1 MRLLRVQYSDFPLAC
16 VVEKSMEQKGIL
28 YLSNEDVKRVLDL
41 GRATEITEQALRDHS
56 EGRVIWSTP
65 EDLAIKPEQGW
76 QSWVTGCALST
87 EPVAGFRIRSIKAA
101 GGSRDVSR
109 APRGPRRILIL
120 SDREGGEIRA
130 IMDEDWCHAVRT
142 AAAATVAM
150 RLLARKNAAILAMLG
165 SGDTARAVVPVMAQ
179 AFALKEIRVTSRT
192 TESRQSYAR
201 ELGAAYNLKIR
212 PVDST
217 EEALNGADLVV
228 SATTASA
235 PFVKD
240 HWLAAGVTVYSI
252 GKHQEMES
260 DVYKNADKFVVDSWV
275 HCRNKSDMQRMLQEK
290 FLSEKDL
297 YAELPE
303 LLSAKKPGRQ
313 SERERIFIRA
323 IGLVN
328 QDVALANHIYHS
340 AAAKRVG
347 TVLPF

>member
-1 MRLLRVQYSDFPLAC
+1 
-16 VVEKSMEQKGIL
+16 MEQKGIL
-28 YLSNEDVKRVLDL
+28 YLSNENVKTVLDL
-41 GRATEITEQALRDHS
+41 DRAIEITEGALRDHS

-65 EDLAIKPEQGW
+65 EDLAIKPEGGW
-76 QSWVTGCALST
+76 QSWVTGCALCT

-109 APRGPRRILIL
+109 PPRAPRRILIL
-120 SDREGGEIRA
+120 SDRQGGEIRA

-150 RLLARKNAAILAMLG
+150 RLLARKNSATLAMLG
-165 SGDTARAVVPVMAQ
+165 AGDTARATVPVLAR

-192 TESRQSYAR
+192 AQSRQSYAS
-201 ELGAAYNLKIR
+201 ELGAAYALNIH

-217 EEALNGADLVV
+217 EEALKGADLVV
-228 SATTASA
+228 SATTTAA

-240 HWLAAGVTVYSI
+240 DWLASGITVYSI

-260 DVYKNADKFVVDSWV
+260 DFYRNADKLVVDSWA
-275 HCRNKSDMQRMLQEK
+275 HCRNKSDMQRLVKEN

-303 LLSAKKPGRQ
+303 LLSGQKPARQ
-313 SERERIFIRA
+313 SDRERIFVRA
-323 IGLVN
+323 IGLIN
-328 QDVALANHIYHS
+328 QDVALANYVYH
-340 AAAKRVG
+340 AALKNAVG